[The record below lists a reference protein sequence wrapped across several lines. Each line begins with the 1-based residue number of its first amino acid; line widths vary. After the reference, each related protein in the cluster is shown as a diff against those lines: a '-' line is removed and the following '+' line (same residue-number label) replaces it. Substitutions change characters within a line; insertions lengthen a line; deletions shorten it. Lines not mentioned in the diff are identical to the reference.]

1 MIFLAMSRV
10 AAIILS
16 LSAHSIGSDRTRWPV
31 PETHRALRRS
41 ARSSATGDDEP
52 HHGGR
57 AHRRLIFMSV
67 AMLLARTGALA
78 TRARRSAVTAPECT
92 PTSKPLAARR

>member
-1 MIFLAMSRV
+1 
-10 AAIILS
+10 
-16 LSAHSIGSDRTRWPV
+16 
-31 PETHRALRRS
+31 
-41 ARSSATGDDEP
+41 
-52 HHGGR
+52 
-57 AHRRLIFMSV
+57 MSV